1 MAIENTLE
9 RLRREK
15 LEIEKKAHESK
26 EEHAAHRAS
35 MKQAGRDTF
44 DKDLDNISY
53 ETLAGLVQRSD
64 SATIGLISTTG
75 GMKETALD
83 SLRAALGKQLSSVPE
98 NVSRIDFATG
108 YIERAKERWESDL
121 KAALQ
126 G

>member
-1 MAIENTLE
+1 ME
-9 RLRREK
+9 RLKREK
-15 LEIEKKAHESK
+15 LEIENKAQESN
-26 EEHAAHRAS
+26 EERTAQREK

-53 ETLAGLVQRSD
+53 ETLTSLVQRSD
-64 SATIGLISTTG
+64 SATISLISTTG

-83 SLRAALGKQLSSVPE
+83 SLRAALGKQLSSVPQ
-98 NVSRIDFATG
+98 NVSRIDFAAG

-126 G
+126 GQ